1 MCQKTYTIFT
11 DSACD
16 IPRETL
22 DAWGVKYVCLSFAFD
37 GDSTQYGNY
46 DLSAE
51 AFYQRMRDGEVAK
64 TSAVNVGGFKD
75 CFATELENGRDI
87 VYLAF
92 SSGLSTT
99 YQSAC
104 IAAEELMEKY
114 PDRKVLVVDTL
125 CASAGFGMLLYLAVQ
140 KREAGASMEEVA
152 QFAEESKLH
161 MCHWFTVDDLV
172 YLKRGGRVSSLAAF
186 AGGLLGI
193 KPVLHVDN
201 EGHLVSRLKVRG
213 REAALK
219 ALVDKMGE
227 LAKDP
232 TQGPVYICHA
242 ECDNDVAFV
251 KDLIKERFGTEVELA
266 VDIGPVIG
274 AHAGPGTLGLFFIG
288 KER

>member
-1 MCQKTYTIFT
+1 MNTTNYTVFT

-22 DAWGVKYVCLSFAFD
+22 EKWGVKYACLSFAFD
-37 GDSTQYGNY
+37 GDAKQYGNY
-46 DLSAE
+46 DLTAHD
-51 AFYQRMRDGEVAK
+51 FYQRMRDGEVAK

-75 CFATELENGRDI
+75 CFADELAAGNDI
-87 VYLAF
+87 LYLAF

-104 IAAEELMEKY
+104 IAAEELTEKY

-125 CASAGFGMLLYLAVQ
+125 CASAGFGMLLYLTLQ
-140 KREAGASMEEVA
+140 KKEAGATMEEAA
-152 QFAEESKLH
+152 QFAEDTKLNI
-161 MCHWFTVDDLV
+161 CHWFTVDDLV
-172 YLKRGGRVSSLAAF
+172 YLKRGGRVSAVVAF

-201 EGHLVSRLKVRG
+201 DGHLISRLKVRG
-213 REAALK
+213 RKEALK

-232 TQGPVYICHA
+232 STGPVYICHA
-242 ECDNDVAFV
+242 ECENDVNFV
-251 KDLIKERFGTEVELA
+251 KELIKERFGTDVGLV

-274 AHAGPGTLGLFFIG
+274 AHAGPGTLGLFFVG

>member
-1 MCQKTYTIFT
+1 MSQKTYTIFT

-16 IPRETL
+16 IPLETL
-22 DAWGVKYVCLSFAFD
+22 EAWGVNCICLSFAFD
-37 GDSTQYGNY
+37 GDAKQYGNY
-46 DLSAE
+46 DLA
-51 AFYQRMRDGEVAK
+51 AKDFYQRMRDGEVAK

-75 CFATELENGRDI
+75 AFAAEMEKGNDI

-104 IAAEELMEKY
+104 IAADELAEKY
-114 PDRKVLVVDTL
+114 PDRKILAVDTL

-140 KREAGASMEEVA
+140 KKAEGASMEEVA
-152 QFAEESKLH
+152 QFAEENKLR

-172 YLKRGGRVSSLAAF
+172 YLKRGGRVSSIAAF

-201 EGHLVSRLKVRG
+201 AGHLVSRLKVRG

-227 LAKDP
+227 LAIDP
-232 TQGPVYICHA
+232 AKGPVYICHA
-242 ECDNDVAFV
+242 ECDGDVAFV
-251 KDLIKERFGTEVELA
+251 KNLVKERFGTDVELV